1 MIQSRSGGCL
11 THSTVVFEQKLHWG
25 ILGGRFIM
33 PVVSRFRQNPPA
45 ISMPNS
51 GIGEMADV

>member
-1 MIQSRSGGCL
+1 MFDAFHGRFRTKTALGN
-11 THSTVVFEQKLHWG
+11 F
-25 ILGGRFIM
+25 GGRFIM